1 MALTKIPGY
10 TLETNLAWL
19 DRGTLFLT
27 RHGSHAYG
35 TNTPTSDLD
44 VKGVCIPPAEY
55 YHGFVNHFEQAE
67 FREPL
72 DVVIYELRKFFSLA
86 ADCNPNIIEVLWTDE
101 SDHLWVTSSA
111 EDYLLNCREYFLSK
125 KARHT
130 FAGYAHAQLKR
141 IRTHRNWLLYPPKNK
156 PDRKEFGL
164 PEFNKVADK
173 EQMAAAAYLNE
184 HGYGYGT
191 NFQDLVEREKQ
202 YKVAMVQW
210 DQFQTW
216 QINRNRDRHDL
227 EAKYGYDTKHG
238 MHLVRLLRMCEEI
251 LAEGKV
257 LVKRPDAEELLA
269 IRNGAWPYDQLIEWA
284 ERQDAKMEA
293 LYQTST
299 LPHGPDRQMLDGLCT
314 YLIEEYL

>member
-1 MALTKIPGY
+1 LALTKIPGY
-10 TLETNLAWL
+10 TLETNLEWL
-19 DRGTLFLT
+19 NMRTLFLT

-44 VKGVCIPPAEY
+44 VKGVCVPPREY

-67 FREPL
+67 FRKPL
-72 DVVIYELRKFFSLA
+72 DAVIYELRKFFSLA
-86 ADCNPNIIEVLWTDE
+86 ADCNPNIIEVLWTAE
-101 SDHLWVTSSA
+101 SDHLYMSGMGDDLLSA
-111 EDYLLNCREYFLSK
+111 RELFLSK
-125 KARHT
+125 KARYT

-141 IRTHRNWLLYPPKNK
+141 IRTHRNWLLYPPKTK

-216 QINRNRDRHDL
+216 QTNRNAARHEL

-251 LAEGKV
+251 LRDGTV
-257 LVKRPDAEELLA
+257 HVKRPDAEELLT
-269 IRNGAWPYDQLIEWA
+269 IRNGAWSYDQLIEWA
-284 ERQDAKMEA
+284 ERQDAKMDE
-293 LYQTST
+293 LYKTSP
-299 LPHGPDRQMLDGLCT
+299 LPREPDRHSLDLICME
-314 YLIEEYL
+314 LIEEW